1 MKLRKRSMKR
11 SLRRRK
17 RSLRRRRKRLKHL
30 PLSLPPR
37 TAKLAEVVGLT
48 VVAKMLR
55 TLLQAMIL
63 DLVLKTN
70 LMRKPSPRKP
80 KRRRR
85 QRRKPRRR
93 KLLVPIPPTLTLVQ
107 VQALIK
113 MMIVTLKMMITRRKR
128 ILELAKVRVVVTVA
142 MIMKSHLTRTWSRI
156 PMLRR
161 ILRKLQRLLRLQ

>member
-17 RSLRRRRKRLKHL
+17 RSLKRRRKRLKHL

-63 DLVLKTN
+63 DRVLKTN
-70 LMRKPSPRKP
+70 LMRKPSPRRP

-93 KLLVPIPPTLTLVQ
+93 KLLVPIPPMLTLAQ

-128 ILELAKVRVVVTVA
+128 ILEQAKVRVVVTVA
-142 MIMKSHLTRTWSRI
+142 MIMKSHQTRTWSRI

>member
-17 RSLRRRRKRLKHL
+17 RSLKRRRKRLKHL
-30 PLSLPPR
+30 LLSLPPR
-37 TAKLAEVVGLT
+37 TAKLAEVVGLI
-48 VVAKMLR
+48 VAAMMLR

-63 DLVLKTN
+63 DRVLKTN
-70 LMRKPSPRKP
+70 LTRKPSPKKP

-93 KLLVPIPPTLTLVQ
+93 KLLVPIPPMLTLAQ

-128 ILELAKVRVVVTVA
+128 ILEQAKVRVVAIAT
-142 MIMKSHLTRTWSRI
+142 MIMKSHQTQTWSRI

>member
-11 SLRRRK
+11 SLRRRR
-17 RSLRRRRKRLKHL
+17 RSLKRRRKRLKHL

-63 DLVLKTN
+63 DRVLKTN

-93 KLLVPIPPTLTLVQ
+93 KLLVPIPPTLTLP
-107 VQALIK
+107 QALIK
-113 MMIVTLKMMITRRKR
+113 MMIPTLKMMITRRKR
-128 ILELAKVRVVVTVA
+128 ILEQAKVRVVAIAT
-142 MIMKSHLTRTWSRI
+142 MTRKRHQTQTWSRI

>member
-17 RSLRRRRKRLKHL
+17 RSLKRRRKRLKHL
-30 PLSLPPR
+30 LLSLPPR
-37 TAKLAEVVGLT
+37 TAKLAEVVGLI
-48 VVAKMLR
+48 VAAMMLR

-63 DLVLKTN
+63 DRVLKTN
-70 LMRKPSPRKP
+70 LTRKPSPRKP

-93 KLLVPIPPTLTLVQ
+93 KLLVPIPPTLTLA
-107 VQALIK
+107 QALIK

-128 ILELAKVRVVVTVA
+128 ILEQAKVRVVAIAT
-142 MIMKSHLTRTWSRI
+142 MIMKSHQTQTWSRI